1 MIIIV
6 LFLVLTGC
14 VAQEADL
21 RQTEKDLQHSI
32 KKQNA
37 QLSQARAKQSMEIST
52 LRDQDLPR
60 LRGDVER
67 AVNQAQDLQAK
78 QDDLKF
84 RLTSLE
90 QHAKKMETEN
100 STRHAWVQ
108 KSLTTQEAK
117 VSARLNEL
125 SQAMEQATGQLRKD
139 IVDAIQRTNDTM
151 AKRVESRLDEQQK
164 GTVDNQKRLEHV
176 SEKFTQFN
184 QALTGFR
191 EALTELNNR
200 GEQEEQETGK
210 RFETIG
216 KQISARLDGQ
226 DRRLEVL
233 GKAIEKT
240 VELVNQRPAESGQ
253 SVGKQ
258 ISARLDEQ
266 DRRLE
271 ILGKAIEKTAEL
283 VNQRSAEFSQSVGK
297 QISARLDGQDRRLEV
312 LGKAIEKT
320 VELVN
325 QRPAESSQS
334 VGKQISARL
343 DEQDRRLEIL
353 GKAIEKTAELVKQR
367 RAESVQ
373 SVATPTG
380 QPAGTTTVF
389 SEAASSDSTMSAEN
403 VVSAYDS
410 GSEAGTS
417 SSTAFEPRESV
428 ESDLGRSKGEHLDQV
443 QYERLL
449 TLFREG
455 DFDGA
460 RLGFT
465 AFLSE
470 YPNSTLAPNARY
482 WQGESYYGKKEY
494 EKAIESYDQVE
505 MNYPRSEKVAAAIL
519 KKGYAYLALKDKK
532 RASSAFKQVVTLYP
546 KSPEAGKASNKLA
559 QIKDG
564 R

>member
-1 MIIIV
+1 MRRGEAVIIIV
-6 LFLVLTGC
+6 LFLILTGC

-78 QDDLKF
+78 QDDLKY

-90 QHAKKMETEN
+90 QHVKKMEADN

-108 KSLTTQEAK
+108 QSLTTQETK
-117 VSARLNEL
+117 VSAKLNEL
-125 SQAMEQATGQLRKD
+125 SRAMEQATGQLRKD
-139 IVDAIQRTNDTM
+139 IVDAIQRTNDTF
-151 AKRVESRLDEQQK
+151 AKRVESRLDDQQK
-164 GTVDNQKRLEHV
+164 GAVDNRKRLEHV
-176 SEKFTQFN
+176 SEKFEQFN

-200 GEQEEQETGK
+200 AEQEEQETGK
-210 RFETIG
+210 RFETVG
-216 KQISARLDGQ
+216 QQISARLDGQ
-226 DRRLEVL
+226 DRRIEIL

-258 ISARLDEQ
+258 LSARLDEQAHRLEILKKATEKTAELVNQRPAESGQSVGKQLSARLDEQ

-271 ILGKAIEKTAEL
+271 ILGKAIEKT
-283 VNQRSAEFSQSVGK
+283 
-297 QISARLDGQDRRLEV
+297 
-312 LGKAIEKT
+312 

-325 QRPAESSQS
+325 QRPAGS
-334 VGKQISARL
+334 G
-343 DEQDRRLEIL
+343 
-353 GKAIEKTAELVKQR
+353 
-367 RAESVQ
+367 Q
-373 SVATPTG
+373 SVATPAE
-380 QPAGTTTVF
+380 QPNGTTEVF
-389 SEAASSDSTMSAEN
+389 SDTASSDSTMSAGHTG
-403 VVSAYDS
+403 SASDG
-410 GSEAGTS
+410 GSEGGTAS
-417 SSTAFEPRESV
+417 AAISEPKESV
-428 ESDLGRSKGEHLDQV
+428 EPESVRSLDRV

-505 MNYPRSEKVAAAIL
+505 MHYPRSEKVAAAIL
-519 KKGYAYLALKDKK
+519 KKGYAYLALKDRK

-546 KSPEAGKASNKLA
+546 KSPEAGKASSKLA
-559 QIKDG
+559 QIRDV